1 MKELRGKAGE
11 SVLRVLYAF
20 DPQRTAILLIGGDKS
35 GNEKWYEEFVP
46 LADRR
51 FDQHSAALK
60 KENRRKK

>member
-20 DPQRTAILLIGGDKS
+20 DPQRTAILLIGGNKS

-46 LADRR
+46 LADL
-51 FDQHSAALK
+51 FDQHFAALK